1 VRELLVEILTHE
13 ATARRMKELPEEAA
27 LPQQVRRDLG
37 QLGTVDEDAA
47 DVEKRALFSADEL
60 ATKAEAAMQ
69 RRVEAGI
76 SDSIED
82 LNGGVNG
89 GNAPAFDQALVGKRL
104 EVLWPYT
111 DKDTGKRVL
120 IWASGRIARVADGL
134 SDKRSVRAKVVLPA
148 GMLLWAWDAD
158 PEFEEPAGEK
168 WLALLPKKWNKQQLY
183 SWRYDP
189 REFSPAA
196 VPQRDERRRN
206 ARAMDCD
213 EI

>member
-1 VRELLVEILTHE
+1 
-13 ATARRMKELPEEAA
+13 
-27 LPQQVRRDLG
+27 
-37 QLGTVDEDAA
+37 
-47 DVEKRALFSADEL
+47 
-60 ATKAEAAMQ
+60 MQ

-82 LNGGVNG
+82 VNAGVNG
-89 GNAPAFDQALVGKRL
+89 GKAPAFDQALVGKRL

-120 IWASGRIARVADGL
+120 IWASGRVARVADGI
-134 SDKRSVRAKVVLPA
+134 SDKRSKAGKVVLPA

-183 SWRYDP
+183 SWRFDP

-196 VPQRDERRRN
+196 APQRDERRRN
-206 ARAMDCD
+206 ARADMDCGD
-213 EI
+213 PHAHEKN